1 MSILHPL
8 DPNAPTTFRCAQ
20 SGCRMCLEY
29 LLRRHEPLVHAVVW
43 AQRCWDVPRADLVQ
57 EGRIALWRAIL
68 HFDPE
73 RGIAFSTLAWI
84 AVQRRIWS
92 AAKRQHRPQGWQA
105 PPPVLDPAA
114 QAAAV
119 VHQAAVQAAVSDA
132 LRCLSPQ
139 LRQVLVVS
147 YGLDGQPPRSLADL
161 GRQYGVTRACV
172 WQWRQKALV
181 RLRVPAISG
190 RLRRLCDQDQ
200 RPAYRRDQARNMA
213 WRRRRR
219 RRGRR

>member
-20 SGCRMCLEY
+20 SGCRICLEY
-29 LLRRHEPLVHAVVW
+29 LLRRHEPLVGAVVW
-43 AQRCWDVPRADLVQ
+43 AQRCRDVPKADLVQ

-73 RGIAFSTLAWI
+73 RGIAFSTFAWI
-84 AVQRRIWS
+84 AVQRRIWTF
-92 AAKRQHRPQGWQA
+92 AKRQRRPQGWLTS
-105 PPPVLDPAA
+105 PPVPDPAA
-114 QAAAV
+114 QAATA
-119 VHQAAVQAAVSDA
+119 VHQAAVQAAVGEA

-139 LRQVLVVS
+139 LRQVLVAS
-147 YGLDGQPPRSLADL
+147 YGLDDQPPRSLADL

-190 RLRRLCDQDQ
+190 RLRRLCDQDHRQ
-200 RPAYRRDQARNMA
+200 AYRRAQALNIA
-213 WRRRRR
+213 WRRRWRHG
-219 RRGRR
+219 GRR

>member
-1 MSILHPL
+1 
-8 DPNAPTTFRCAQ
+8 
-20 SGCRMCLEY
+20 MCLEY
-29 LLRRHEPLVHAVVW
+29 LLRRHEPLVGAVVW
-43 AQRCWDVPRADLVQ
+43 AQHCRDVPKADLVQ

-73 RGIAFSTLAWI
+73 RGIAFSTFAWI
-84 AVQRRIWS
+84 AVERRIWTI
-92 AAKRQHRPQGWQA
+92 ARRQHRPQGWLTS
-105 PPPVLDPAA
+105 PPVLDPAA

-119 VHQAAVQAAVSDA
+119 VHQAAVQAAVGEA

-139 LRQVLVVS
+139 LRQVLVAS

-200 RPAYRRDQARNMA
+200 RPAYQRDQALNRA
-213 WRRRRR
+213 WRRRQRHG
-219 RRGRR
+219 GRR